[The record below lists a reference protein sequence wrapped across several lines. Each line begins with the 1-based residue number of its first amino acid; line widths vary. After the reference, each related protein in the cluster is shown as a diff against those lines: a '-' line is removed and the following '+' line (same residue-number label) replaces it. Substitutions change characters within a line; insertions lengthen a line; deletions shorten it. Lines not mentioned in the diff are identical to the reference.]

1 MKQLEYKNFGYDL
14 SFKDDNGIYYACKE
28 KCGGTMKYTKGLS
41 IVELQKHACVDTGKV
56 IDLMAVCN
64 IHY

>member
-1 MKQLEYKNFGYDL
+1 MKQREYKNFGYFVSDTY
-14 SFKDDNGIYYACKE
+14 NNVTYYVCKK
-28 KCGGTMKYTKGLS
+28 KCGGRLHYNKGFS
-41 IVELQKHACVDTGKV
+41 IVEHQKHACVDTGKV

>member
-1 MKQLEYKNFGYDL
+1 MYRDV
-14 SFKDDNGIYYACKE
+14 IYYNCEKE
-28 KCGGTMKYTKGLS
+28 CRGTMQHTKRLS
-41 IVELQKHACVDTGKV
+41 IVENQEHTCLDTGKV

>member
-1 MKQLEYKNFGYDL
+1 MKQREYKNFAYAL
-14 SFKDDNGIYYACKE
+14 NRDNSNVIYYVCNKG
-28 KCGGTMKYTKGLS
+28 CGGTIHYTKRS
-41 IVELQKHACVDTGKV
+41 IVEHQKHACVDTGKV

>member
-1 MKQLEYKNFGYDL
+1 MIRNDTSYD
-14 SFKDDNGIYYACKE
+14 NVIYYGCK
-28 KCGGTMKYTKGLS
+28 KTCGGTMHYTTGLS
-41 IVELQKHACVDTGKV
+41 IVENKKHTCVDTGKV